1 VIWTFKIVCESGVN
15 LEDDWIREIEINSEN
30 TLADL
35 HSDIINIIG
44 FDNDHLYDFFGG
56 RRLSNRA
63 VIFSEN
69 ESWEEREDVF
79 SSTTLENI
87 YPLPKNIKLYYIYD
101 YGDMWVFRIVK
112 TRKKPKE
119 IDTKIKYPNVIKEIG
134 RNPRQYLY

>member
-79 SSTTLENI
+79 SSTTLENMMPYRAKKQKHHMPDHICPYFKTNAIIPQYGNCTERII
-87 YPLPKNIKLYYIYD
+87 YAKANLPGKL
-101 YGDMWVFRIVK
+101 GEFSC
-112 TRKKPKE
+112 
-119 IDTKIKYPNVIKEIG
+119 
-134 RNPRQYLY
+134 